1 MAQFHEKPFAA
12 NLELHRPDIARAG
25 SPGNHFPSL
34 SVVDLEIVIEKPS
47 WIDWNTFPP
56 FANTLDY
63 EIGEFDFLT
72 RPVFYMGPVR
82 SLLFRG
88 GMSAADR
95 TEKS

>member
-1 MAQFHEKPFAA
+1 MAQFQEKPFAA

-63 EIGEFDFLT
+63 EIGEFDFSDPPGILHGSRT
-72 RPVFYMGPVR
+72 KPSVQRRHVR
-82 SLLFRG
+82 S
-88 GMSAADR
+88 
-95 TEKS
+95 